1 VKRAVKVAGAV
12 LAVAAVA
19 AAVTVAGVRDERA
32 GDKAEAGRIAAMRP
46 ARASLGSKPG
56 AYIGVYQPGAPASAA
71 PVADFGKAAGVKVGI
86 AAYYSTWGEP
96 FQGAFAAALARGGA
110 VPLVQVEPYGTTLAA
125 IADGDDD
132 AYLLSYATA
141 VRLYGKA
148 VVISFGHEM
157 NGPWYPW
164 GAGNVPAAVFVAAW
178 RHIVDV
184 FRSDGAGNVTW
195 LWAVNVTS
203 GSGGS
208 VSGPA
213 AWWPGSSYVTWV
225 GVDGYFYQ
233 PSQTFAS
240 LFSPT
245 ITLIRRLT
253 RDPLFIAETG
263 IAPPDQAAKIPG
275 LFAGAQA
282 AGVVGL
288 LWFDDDKPSA
298 HGPDHDW
305 RIDNDPAAL
314 AAFKTAAE
322 EYR

>member
-1 VKRAVKVAGAV
+1 VKTRWILGAAG
-12 LAVAAVA
+12 VA
-19 AAVTVAGVRDERA
+19 AAGTLVLAGIAGVHRA
-32 GDKAEAGRIAAMRP
+32 ADSVPSAPKAAHAALPGRP
-46 ARASLGSKPG
+46 QSFL
-56 AYIGVYQPGAPASAA
+56 GVYRPGVPESAA
-71 PVADFGKAAGVKVGI
+71 PVASFDSATGVKVNM
-86 AAYYSTWGEP
+86 ASYYSGWNEP
-96 FQGAFAAALARGGA
+96 FQAAFAAALARDGA

-141 VRLYGKA
+141 VREYGKA

-164 GAGNVPAAVFVAAW
+164 GAGNTPASVFVAAW

-184 FRSDGAGNVTW
+184 FRSDGADNVTW
-195 LWAVNVTS
+195 LWAVNVVA

-208 VSGPA
+208 VSDPA
-213 AWWPGSSYVTWV
+213 AWWPGGGYVTWV
-225 GVDGYFYQ
+225 GVDGYYYQ
-233 PSQTFAS
+233 PSDTFTS

-253 RDPLFIAETG
+253 RDPLLIAETG
-263 IAPPDQAAKIPG
+263 ISPSAQAAKLPG
-275 LFAGAQA
+275 LFAGAKA
-282 AGVVGL
+282 AGVLGL
-288 LWFDDDKPSA
+288 VWFDDDKPSA

-305 RIDNDPAAL
+305 QIDNDPAAL
-314 AAFKTAAE
+314 AAFRKAAE

>member
-1 VKRAVKVAGAV
+1 VKARGILALAAATAAGAAA
-12 LAVAAVA
+12 LAAVA
-19 AAVTVAGVRDERA
+19 GVHRAADLVPSAPQAAHATLPAGPRSYV
-32 GDKAEAGRIAAMRP
+32 
-46 ARASLGSKPG
+46 
-56 AYIGVYQPGAPASAA
+56 GVYAPGVPASAA
-71 PVADFGKAAGVKVGI
+71 PVAAFDAAAGVKVNL
-86 AAYYSTWGEP
+86 ASYYSAWNEP
-96 FQGAFAAALARGGA
+96 FQQSFAAALARQGA
-110 VPLVQVEPYGTTLAA
+110 VPLVQVEPYGASLAA
-125 IADGDDD
+125 VASGHDD
-132 AYLLSYATA
+132 AYLLSYASA
-141 VRLYGKA
+141 VRRYGKA

-164 GAGNVPAAVFVAAW
+164 GAGQVPPAVFTAAW

-184 FRSDGAGNVTW
+184 FRSDGADNVTW
-195 LWAVNVTS
+195 LWAVNVVA

-208 VSGPA
+208 VSDPA

-233 PSQTFAS
+233 PSQTFTS

-314 AAFKTAAE
+314 AAFKVAAE